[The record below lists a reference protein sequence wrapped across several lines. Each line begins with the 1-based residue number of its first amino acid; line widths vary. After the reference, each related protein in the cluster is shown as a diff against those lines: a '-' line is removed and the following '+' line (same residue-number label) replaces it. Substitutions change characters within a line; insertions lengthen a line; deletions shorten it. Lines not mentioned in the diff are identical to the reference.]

1 MNDVISND
9 YINDLKQIKETI
21 RQNQNKAMVIV
32 NSAMI
37 MTYYEIGVIIN
48 KRKTWGSKYIQR
60 LSEDLKGYGK
70 GYSYEQLKKMSKL
83 ALEFSYDEIRLQ
95 PVTQI
100 PWSTLVT
107 VILPKSNSHE
117 EMLWYINQTHK
128 YGWSRSEVLQ
138 KYKEKVYERNLIE
151 PDTSML
157 VKKDDSIKELFKDI
171 YYFDFLNRNNTRT
184 EKDLTNTLV
193 DNIIKFIQELGN
205 DFAFVG
211 KEYKIIT
218 PTNETFYIDILMY
231 HLKLHCYVIIEVK
244 NRKFKPQDLG
254 QLLFYVS
261 AIDDLKRTNIDNETI
276 GLLLCKE
283 ADSYTSKSTLD
294 RINAKVGVSKYKV
307 LEELKEY
314 LKKRLKEN

>member
-1 MNDVISND
+1 MNEVISNV
-9 YINDLKQIKETI
+9 YMNDLKQIKDTI
-21 RQNQNKAMVIV
+21 RQNKNKAIIVV

-37 MTYYEIGVIIN
+37 MTYYEIGTIIN
-48 KRKTWGSKYIQR
+48 NRKTWGSNYIQK
-60 LSEDLKGYGK
+60 LSEDLKEYGK
-70 GYSYEQLKKMSKL
+70 GHSVQNLYRMSQI
-83 ALEFSYDEIRLQ
+83 ANEFTREELFSQ
-95 PVTQI
+95 PAREI
-100 PWSTLVT
+100 PWFT
-107 VILPKSNSHE
+107 IIEIMHKSNSHE

-128 YGWSRSEVLQ
+128 YGWSRSQVLQ
-138 KYKEKVYERNLIE
+138 KFKEQAYERNLIE
-151 PDTSML
+151 PSTSISI
-157 VKKDDSIKELFKDI
+157 KSDDSTNEIFKDV
-171 YYFDFLNRNNTRT
+171 YVFDFLNRNNTRT

-193 DNIIKFIQELGN
+193 DNIIKFIQELGS

-231 HLKLHCYVIIEVK
+231 HLILHCYVIIEVK

-261 AIDDLKRTNIDNETI
+261 AIDDLKKTIGDNETV
-276 GLLLCKE
+276 GLLLCKD

-307 LEELKEY
+307 LEDLPKY
-314 LKKRLKEN
+314 LEKRLKEN

>member
-1 MNDVISND
+1 M
-9 YINDLKQIKETI
+9 
-21 RQNQNKAMVIV
+21 
-32 NSAMI
+32 
-37 MTYYEIGVIIN
+37 
-48 KRKTWGSKYIQR
+48 
-60 LSEDLKGYGK
+60 
-70 GYSYEQLKKMSKL
+70 
-83 ALEFSYDEIRLQ
+83 
-95 PVTQI
+95 TQI
-100 PWSTLVT
+100 PWSTLTT
-107 VILPKSNSHE
+107 VIIAKSNSHE

-128 YGWSRSEVLQ
+128 YGWSRSQVLQ
-138 KYKEKVYERNLIE
+138 KFKEKVYERNLIE

-157 VKKDDSIKELFKDI
+157 VKKDDSLKELFKDI

-193 DNIIKFIQELGN
+193 DNIIKFIQELGS

-261 AIDDLKRTNIDNETI
+261 VIDDLKRTNIDNETI

-283 ADSYTSKSTLD
+283 ADFYTSKSTLE
-294 RINAKVGVSKYKV
+294 RINAKVGVSF
-307 LEELKEY
+307 LK
-314 LKKRLKEN
+314 N

>member
-1 MNDVISND
+1 MKNIVTND
-9 YINDLKQIKETI
+9 YLLDLKKIKDTI
-21 RQNQNKAMVIV
+21 KDNQNKAMVIV

-37 MTYYEIGVIIN
+37 MTYYEIGTIIN